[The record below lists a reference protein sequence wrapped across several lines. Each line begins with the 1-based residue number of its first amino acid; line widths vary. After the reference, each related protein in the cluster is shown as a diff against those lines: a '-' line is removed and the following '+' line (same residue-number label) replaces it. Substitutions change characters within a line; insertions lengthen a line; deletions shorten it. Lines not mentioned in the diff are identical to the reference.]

1 MEEGSVDREQR
12 AGARW
17 RTVFLIAY
25 CAFVVF
31 CLTSYDYLLL
41 IFGVLNVPL
50 VVFFLVRRFMDTA
63 LDDVP
68 RWWRWYMHLGWHGK
82 HRAFDDYRVR
92 VLDGEKDTPS
102 RVFAADIFEILNLK
116 PSAMEIGMLEARCGN
131 DFFKGVES
139 PAEGEWLFTDAAC
152 LAFVRAYLDD
162 QRSDRG
168 RTALRLTQWL
178 ERSVFMPIDNRRT
191 AQTGKDY
198 PFTSGTLLR

>member
-1 MEEGSVDREQR
+1 
-12 AGARW
+12 
-17 RTVFLIAY
+17 
-25 CAFVVF
+25 
-31 CLTSYDYLLL
+31 
-41 IFGVLNVPL
+41 
-50 VVFFLVRRFMDTA
+50 
-63 LDDVP
+63 
-68 RWWRWYMHLGWHGK
+68 
-82 HRAFDDYRVR
+82 
-92 VLDGEKDTPS
+92 
-102 RVFAADIFEILNLK
+102 VFAADIFEILNLK
-116 PSAMEIGMLEARCGN
+116 PSAMEIATLEARCGN
-131 DFFKGVES
+131 AFFQGVES

>member
-17 RTVFLIAY
+17 RTFFLVAY
-25 CAFVVF
+25 CAFVLF
-31 CLTSYDYLLL
+31 CLTNPDHLARIL
-41 IFGVLNVPL
+41 GVLNVPL
-50 VVFFLVRRFMDTA
+50 VAFLLARRFMDTA
-63 LDDVP
+63 LDDLP
-68 RWWRWYMHLGWHGK
+68 RWCRWVLYRGWHGTY
-82 HRAFDDYRVR
+82 RAFDDHRVR

-116 PSAMEIGMLEARCGN
+116 PSALEIAKLEVRHHH
-131 DFFKGVES
+131 DLFQGVES
-139 PAEGEWLFTDAAC
+139 PAKGEWLFTDAAC
-152 LAFVRAYLDD
+152 LAFVRTHLDD

-198 PFTSGTLLR
+198 PFTSRTLHG